1 MYSATA
7 TLLAILVAIMDLC
20 SAPPLELTQWPP
32 GLTEKIQEM
41 PDHDAHVRQEGKNDV
56 QSQQLIGSDGSYDG
70 ANASRQA
77 SALPSRPAS
86 ESSSA
91 GLNGDRGSMQ
101 AATSIDDDGAPAW
114 FDSAVTRGV
123 LRFLHANQ
131 VVFFIACSC
140 LLTGM
145 VLLYTLMTAYGGT
158 GSSSSSRT
166 TGSSR
171 RLLSESYPLLSNG
184 DRRSGGE
191 VSPGDSDELDTADKS
206 PRTPCEHSPNSPSAA
221 LSDVAVG
228 PKAAA
233 PSHPASARPV
243 STSRKAYSINAS
255 SIRGPVQALQE
266 GRQSAK
272 KPITVFPSRL
282 LDMCNQDAPITFADI
297 LPNPERSRSR
307 WLAHGRHSEV
317 FLVSSLL
324 NHTVFKVMP
333 VLGHFSEQRVEVIT
347 AAIECYLKLSTLRHG
362 MRYKT
367 PNFIEVQ
374 RIACVFDTF
383 PEWLLR
389 NDQRRSST
397 ESLADSLASEMA
409 GTNQCCLTRHFI
421 VFELCYAGMPLSKMT
436 LRSAVQ
442 GLSLVQQAACC
453 MAVAERA
460 LGFRHLGVDADKLL
474 VAPTDAESLEYRF
487 APGTDPVSVES
498 AGLKAHL
505 SGCLSCALD
514 AEGRDDDDF
523 EYHEA
528 TFGSPTSDC
537 TGRAAP
543 RFYGNVMWLGA
554 VLDSVLHKLR
564 SEVPEPRARGER
576 TVFEQLLSW
585 QSRLQQCNSADDFVA
600 TAALAAQP

>member
-1 MYSATA
+1 MSASA
-7 TLLAILVAIMDLC
+7 AVLLAILVATLDLS
-20 SAPPLELTQWPP
+20 SAPPLELTPWPP
-32 GLTEKIQEM
+32 GLTEKVQDI
-41 PDHDAHVRQEGKNDV
+41 PDHDAYVSQEGKNVV
-56 QSQQLIGSDGSYDG
+56 QSQQLIGSYDG

-77 SALPSRPAS
+77 TALPSRPAS

-101 AATSIDDDGAPAW
+101 AATSIDDDSAPAW
-114 FDSAVTRGV
+114 LDSAFTRGV

-131 VVFFIACSC
+131 VAFFIACSC

-191 VSPGDSDELDTADKS
+191 VSPVDSDELDTADKS
-206 PRTPCEHSPNSPSAA
+206 PLTPGEHSPSSPSAA

-233 PSHPASARPV
+233 PSHPARP
-243 STSRKAYSINAS
+243 A
-255 SIRGPVQALQE
+255 QALQR
-266 GRQSAK
+266 GRESVK
-272 KPITVFPSRL
+272 KPITVFPSRV
-282 LDMCNQDAPITFADI
+282 LDMCNQDAPVTFADI
-297 LPNPERSRSR
+297 LPNSERSRSK

-347 AAIECYLKLSTLRHG
+347 AAFECYLKLSTLRHG

-421 VFELCYAGMPLSKMT
+421 VFQLCYAGKPLSKMM

-514 AEGRDDDDF
+514 AGRDDDDF
-523 EYHEA
+523 EYRDA

-537 TGRAAP
+537 SGRAAP

-585 QSRLQQCNSADDFVA
+585 QGRLQQCNSADEFV
-600 TAALAAQP
+600 TAAVLAAQP